1 MTYRRP
7 AMITEPDVTLTDY
20 GLAIECA
27 LFTYLVLRHG
37 NPQQP
42 LRTWFA
48 LFFGS
53 VSAAALT
60 GGTVHGFFLN
70 PDTAGHI
77 ILWRATLIAIGV
89 SALAGWGIGATLL
102 VSTGVA
108 RRIILVAAV
117 EFVAYSVLVLLVS
130 QRFMFAVI
138 NYLPAVIWLA
148 LALAIMYARVRQR
161 PVLLGLAGLL
171 LTFLAAGV
179 QQGGIALHPIYFNHN
194 ALYHAIQA
202 VGLFMIFRSARW
214 FVARG
219 WR

>member
-1 MTYRRP
+1 MTYWRP
-7 AMITEPDVTLTDY
+7 AMITEADVTLTDY

-27 LFTYLVLRHG
+27 LFTYLVPRHG

-70 PDTAGHI
+70 PNTTGNI

-89 SALAGWGIGATLL
+89 SALAGWGLGATLL
-102 VSTGVA
+102 VSPGVA
-108 RRIILVAAV
+108 RRIILAAAV
-117 EFVAYSVLVLLVS
+117 EFVAYSVLVLLIS

-138 NYLPAVIWLA
+138 NYLPAVMWLA
-148 LALAIMYARVRQR
+148 LALAIVYARVRQR

-171 LTFLAAGV
+171 LTFVAAGV
-179 QQGGIALHPIYFNHN
+179 QQAGVALDSIRFNHN
-194 ALYHAIQA
+194 ALYHVIQA
-202 VGLFMIFRSARW
+202 IALLMIFWSARW

-219 WR
+219 

>member
-1 MTYRRP
+1 M
-7 AMITEPDVTLTDY
+7 MSEPDVTLTDY

-27 LFTYLVLRHG
+27 VLVLLLLRQG
-37 NPQQP
+37 DPQQP

-70 PDTAGHI
+70 PNTAGNI

-102 VSTGVA
+102 FSTDVA

-117 EFVAYSVLVLLVS
+117 EFVAYSVLVLFIS

-148 LALAIMYARVRQR
+148 LALAIVYARVRRR

-171 LTFLAAGV
+171 LTFVAAGV

-194 ALYHAIQA
+194 ALYHVIQA
-202 VGLFMIFRSARW
+202 VALFMIFWSARW
-214 FVARG
+214 FVTRN
-219 WR
+219 